1 MLTERTVSSHV
12 RIKTRA
18 ERHEKVTTKPGKTVN
33 INETY
38 MPSQLE
44 NRSVTYSFAIESHL
58 PRRRLSTQLN
68 C

>member
-12 RIKTRA
+12 CIENWA
-18 ERHEKVTTKPGKTVN
+18 ERQEKVTTKPEKTVN

-38 MPSQLE
+38 MPSQSE

>member
-1 MLTERTVSSHV
+1 MLTNETVSSHV
-12 RIKTRA
+12 CIETRA
-18 ERHEKVTTKPGKTVN
+18 ERQQKVTTKPGKTVN

-44 NRSVTYSFAIESHL
+44 NRLVTYSFAIESHL
-58 PRRRLSTQLN
+58 PRRRLLTQLS